1 MSAGN
6 ALCNA
11 LQDQNGVQVDQSEV
25 EQWVKELGDRLAL
38 DPSAVFKN
46 TFITSGNMLVV
57 GILNP
62 LRDEPDRVIVE
73 AYVCKIE
80 RHGSVVCHRSLA
92 PQASQSGQFCSCALP
107 KLKRVDISSALSYSF
122 CEICKKEKK

>member
-92 PQASQSGQFCSCALP
+92 PQQNGTFCACISP
-107 KLKRVDISSALSYSF
+107 KLKKVDISSTLSYNF
-122 CEICKKEKK
+122 CEICRKKKK